1 MGFLPKIQALKLS
14 PCDVLLFMSDVTP
27 ELLAVNGS
35 KQPRGILFSY
45 NQGMFCRGGFKAQ
58 TFPYPY
64 LVLILSN
71 SMDYSKKELTV
82 AGESLCTG

>member
-58 TFPYPY
+58 TFPYPFS
-64 LVLILSN
+64 LLQKKCAQNGHKPFGCKAANPAI
-71 SMDYSKKELTV
+71 DY
-82 AGESLCTG
+82 